1 MEALVRQGLCSIV
14 LERRFS
20 IVRKVVCVFSDV
32 VSVLAWWRCTAI
44 IVCERIDQVG
54 EHIRRT
60 VVHNLQ
66 IECLSLSIDWVHIGV
81 ANGSSQLDS
90 VSLSSRVWVNQII
103 ALHPERW
110 GIVHSAADLVPDKV
124 SVDAGHVRNL

>member
-14 LERRFS
+14 LERCFS
-20 IVRKVVCVFSDV
+20 IVFKVVCVFSDV

-44 IVCERIDQVG
+44 IVCKRIDQVG
-54 EHIRRT
+54 EHISWT

-66 IECLSLSIDWVHIGV
+66 LKCLSLSINWIHIGV

-90 VSLSSRVWVNQII
+90 VGLSSRVRVNQII
-103 ALHPERW
+103 ALDPERW
-110 GIVHSAADLVPDKV
+110 GIVHSTADLVPNKV
-124 SVDAGHVRNL
+124 SVDT